1 MLHLQQELIHNILP
15 NQRLSFDQ
23 TYPKVLLSLYLNL
36 FNRTLWT
43 PLLKDFP
50 NAQKLRR

>member
-1 MLHLQQELIHNILP
+1 MLHLQQELSHNIAL
-15 NQRLSFDQ
+15 NQHSNFDQ
-23 TYPKVLLSLYLNL
+23 THPKVLLSLYLNL

-50 NAQKLRR
+50 NAPKLKR